1 MSVDGKELK
10 SRCNSCGKNGTHDS
24 IHKAG
29 KALYLHIKKG
39 GVQTTDIQKED
50 NKQAE
55 NDDDDDVVLD
65 KVKKDK
71 KDKKDK
77 KKKKD
82 GQSDEEEGDQEVSDL
97 DEELTWDSRRV
108 GKYLTQN

>member
-10 SRCNSCGKNGTHDS
+10 SRCNSCGKNGTHDA

-29 KALYLHIKKG
+29 KALYLNIKKG

-55 NDDDDDVVLD
+55 NDDDDIID
-65 KVKKDK
+65 KSKKDK

-82 GQSDEEEGDQEVSDL
+82 GNSDDEAEDVSDL
-97 DEELTWDSRRV
+97 DDDLSWDSRRI
-108 GKYLTQN
+108 GKYHIHKLIFL

>member
-1 MSVDGKELK
+1 MAVDGKELK
-10 SRCNSCGKNGTHDS
+10 SRCNSCGKNGTHDA

-55 NDDDDDVVLD
+55 NDDDDVDD
-65 KVKKDK
+65 KVKGK

-82 GQSDEEEGDQEVSDL
+82 GKSDDEAEGQDISDL
-97 DEELTWDSRRV
+97 DDDLSWDSRRI
-108 GKYLTQN
+108 GKYFIH

>member
-10 SRCNSCGKNGTHDS
+10 SRCNSCGKNGTHDA

-55 NDDDDDVVLD
+55 NDDDDVVD

-77 KKKKD
+77 KKKD
-82 GQSDEEEGDQEVSDL
+82 QSDEEEGDQEVSDL
-97 DEELTWDSRRV
+97 DDELTWDSRRV
-108 GKYLTQN
+108 GKYLAQN